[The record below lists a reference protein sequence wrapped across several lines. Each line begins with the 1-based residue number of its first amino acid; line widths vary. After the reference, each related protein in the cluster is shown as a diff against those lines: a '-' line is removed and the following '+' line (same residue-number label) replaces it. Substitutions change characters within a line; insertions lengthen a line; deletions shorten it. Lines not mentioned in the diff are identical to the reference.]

1 MRQVELDKLCFGS
14 QLIDLVYVIVH
25 VFSVVYAHIT
35 SEYSAWTFLDMKSFL
50 WDRYFETGIDDV
62 DEQHQYLVGFINKY
76 GELLAENSMSLQD
89 VRLAL
94 FELSRYAEFHFKEE
108 EQLMR
113 NAGIAEAHLSEH
125 IKVHRTFMAE
135 IFSMQAFL
143 SDTDDRPAVQLLEF
157 LIHWLAYHILGID
170 QNMARQVKAIEN
182 GLSPQQAYEREE
194 RERDSATEPL
204 LNALNGLFEQ
214 VSERNREL
222 VKLNQSLEEKVHER
236 TQQLMKANQK
246 LEALSM
252 TDSLTALPNRRKALC
267 QLEAYWKESMQL
279 GAPLVCIM
287 IDADY
292 FKQVNDSCGH
302 DAGDRVLV
310 ELAHT
315 LQHAFR
321 SDDLVCRLGGDEF
334 LVICP
339 NTDLE
344 GGLHI
349 AELTR
354 QQVNNLLVPTG
365 MEPWRGSISVGVAE
379 SHGFMN
385 DHHELIKLADTA
397 VYRAKK
403 AGKNRVCI
411 AQFDEEISAEPNA
424 NLA

>member
-1 MRQVELDKLCFGS
+1 
-14 QLIDLVYVIVH
+14 
-25 VFSVVYAHIT
+25 
-35 SEYSAWTFLDMKSFL
+35 MKSFQ

-62 DEQHQYLVGFINKY
+62 DEQHQYLVGFINRY
-76 GELLAENSMSLQD
+76 GELLSENNVSLQD
-89 VRLAL
+89 VRMAL

-113 NAGIAEAHLSEH
+113 DVGIAEAHLCEH
-125 IKVHRTFMAE
+125 IDVHRTFMSE

-143 SDTDDRPAVQLLEF
+143 SESDERPAVQLLEF

-170 QNMARQVKAIEN
+170 QNMARQVKAIEQ
-182 GLSPQQAYEREE
+182 GLSAQHAYEQEE
-194 RERDSATEPL
+194 RQRDSATEPL

-222 VKLNQSLEEKVHER
+222 IRVNQSLEEKVHER
-236 TQQLMKANQK
+236 TQQLMQANRQ

-252 TDSLTALPNRRKALC
+252 TDSLTALPNRRKAMR
-267 QLEAYWKESMQL
+267 QLEAYWNESQQQGL
-279 GAPLVCIM
+279 PLVCIM

-302 DAGDRVLV
+302 DAGDRVLMA
-310 ELAHT
+310 LAHT
-315 LQHAFR
+315 LKHAFR

-339 NTDLE
+339 NTDLD
-344 GGLHI
+344 GGVHI

-385 DHHELIKLADTA
+385 DHHALIKLADTA

-403 AGKNRVCI
+403 AGKNRVCV
-411 AQFDEEISAEPNA
+411 AQFEEVMSAEPKA

>member
-1 MRQVELDKLCFGS
+1 
-14 QLIDLVYVIVH
+14 
-25 VFSVVYAHIT
+25 
-35 SEYSAWTFLDMKSFL
+35 MKSFQ

-62 DEQHQYLVGFINKY
+62 DEQHQYLVGFINRY
-76 GELLAENSMSLQD
+76 GELLSENNVSLQD
-89 VRLAL
+89 VRMAL

-113 NAGIAEAHLSEH
+113 DVGIAEAHLSEH
-125 IKVHRTFMAE
+125 IDVHRTFMSE

-143 SDTDDRPAVQLLEF
+143 SESDERPAVQLLEF

-170 QNMARQVKAIEN
+170 QNMARQVKAIEQ
-182 GLSPQQAYEREE
+182 GLSAQHAYEQEE
-194 RERDSATEPL
+194 RQRDSATEPL

-222 VKLNQSLEEKVHER
+222 IRVNQSLEEKVHER
-236 TQQLMKANQK
+236 TQQLMQANRQ

-252 TDSLTALPNRRKALC
+252 TDSLTALPNRRKAMR
-267 QLEAYWKESMQL
+267 QLAAYWNESQQQGL
-279 GAPLVCIM
+279 PLVCIM

-302 DAGDRVLV
+302 DAGDRVLMA
-310 ELAHT
+310 LAHT
-315 LQHAFR
+315 LKHAFR

-339 NTDLE
+339 NTDLD
-344 GGLHI
+344 GGVHI

-385 DHHELIKLADTA
+385 DHHALIKLADTA

-403 AGKNRVCI
+403 AGKNRVCV
-411 AQFDEEISAEPNA
+411 AQFEEVMSAEPKA